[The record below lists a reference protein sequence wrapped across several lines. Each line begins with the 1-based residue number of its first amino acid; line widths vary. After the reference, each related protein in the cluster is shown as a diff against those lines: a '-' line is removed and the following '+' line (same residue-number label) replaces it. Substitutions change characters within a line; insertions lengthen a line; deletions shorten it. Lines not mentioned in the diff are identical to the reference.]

1 MPCGDESPTTEQK
14 QLFDI
19 IVRAGANMK
28 DNHFFQ
34 VEFPKHIESEDTI
47 ERKYRE
53 RVYCYELYHQMRA
66 IVDHDRQLF
75 DFSTKF
81 KLYGE
86 YDKRDYPEDHI
97 KNKIPDFIIHYPG
110 INEKNLAIIEVKP
123 LKKGVGLKKD
133 LETIKAFIGSQKLH
147 YSWGIMYVYGYG
159 ADINKLTNRFLELK
173 GGEQKISL
181 IWHEGPSIPPK
192 ILSGYNPTFIDP

>member
-1 MPCGDESPTTEQK
+1 MPCGDESPITEQK

-28 DNHFFQ
+28 DNNFFQ
-34 VEFPKHIESEDTI
+34 VEFPGHIESEDTI

-86 YDKRDYPEDHI
+86 YEI
-97 KNKIPDFIIHYPG
+97 
-110 INEKNLAIIEVKP
+110 
-123 LKKGVGLKKD
+123 
-133 LETIKAFIGSQKLH
+133 
-147 YSWGIMYVYGYG
+147 
-159 ADINKLTNRFLELK
+159 LTLYYTDVL
-173 GGEQKISL
+173 
-181 IWHEGPSIPPK
+181 
-192 ILSGYNPTFIDP
+192 